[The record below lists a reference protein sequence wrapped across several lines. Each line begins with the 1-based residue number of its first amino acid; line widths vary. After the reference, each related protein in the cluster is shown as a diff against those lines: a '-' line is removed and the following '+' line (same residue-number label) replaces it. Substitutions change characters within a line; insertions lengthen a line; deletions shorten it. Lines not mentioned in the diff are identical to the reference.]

1 VKALPLLPQ
10 AGVPGG
16 TVFDIRL
23 QLGDHNR
30 VWQDHKDGELNMPE
44 IYPARFAFLKL
55 VVPDLQAAAR
65 FYREVFGYGEGRY
78 VASTIADRPM
88 EEFIFPRP
96 EGGTEL
102 ILLAYTDGATPSPSG
117 VIAGFATPDLEAF
130 QARVLGAGGS
140 VVQEIK
146 PLGAGGRFAFFADP
160 AGYVMEVIER

>member
-10 AGVPGG
+10 PRALGG
-16 TVFDIRL
+16 NVFDIRL

-30 VWQDHKDGELNMPE
+30 AWQDHKHGELNMPQT
-44 IYPARFAFLKL
+44 YPARFAFLKL

-65 FYREVFGYGEGRY
+65 FYREVFGYGEGQY
-78 VASTIADRPM
+78 VASTIAGRPM
-88 EEFIFPRP
+88 EEFIFPKP

-130 QARVLGAGGS
+130 QARILAAGGT

-160 AGYVMEVIER
+160 AGWVMEVIEG